1 MYIPIISG
9 EIIMQLHT
17 TLGYQLIQL
26 MHAHRL
32 LADRALNIIGVY
44 AGQEL
49 LLLHL
54 AEHDAQRPTEL
65 ALLMDVEP
73 PTITR
78 MIQRMESSGL
88 VERHADPQDRR
99 AALICL
105 TERGRE
111 LIQPIQCIWHKLET
125 ATRSNL
131 TAEESIQLSELLER
145 VTANLKHL
153 DTIERCP

>member
-1 MYIPIISG
+1 V
-9 EIIMQLHT
+9 QLQS

-26 MHAHRL
+26 MHIHRL

-44 AGQEL
+44 AGQEM

-65 ALLMDVEP
+65 AALMGVEP

-78 MIQRMESSGL
+78 MIQRMENAGL
-88 VERHADPQDRR
+88 VERRADPQDRR

-105 TERGRE
+105 TEQGRS
-111 LIQPIQCIWHKLET
+111 LIQPIQCIWHKLEA
-125 ATRSNL
+125 ATRSSL
-131 TAEESIQLSELLER
+131 TAEESMQLGELLER
-145 VTANLKHL
+145 VTVNLNHL
-153 DTIERCP
+153 DTIDRCT